1 MTGRYDDIIDL
12 PHPVSKTHRP
22 MPMSDRAAQFSP
34 FAALT
39 GFESALQETERLT
52 EQQIFLDEDE
62 ITAINGVLCQLRES
76 LSQQPTATVRYFV
89 PDERKAGGS
98 YVSATGVVK
107 RIDDIEQRLIFADG
121 TVISLQDIVSITTP

>member
-52 EQQIFLDEDE
+52 DQQIFLDEDE

-76 LSQQPTATVRYFV
+76 LSQRPNATVRYFV
-89 PDERKAGGS
+89 PDERKAGGI

-121 TVISLQDIVSITTP
+121 TIISLQDIVSITTP